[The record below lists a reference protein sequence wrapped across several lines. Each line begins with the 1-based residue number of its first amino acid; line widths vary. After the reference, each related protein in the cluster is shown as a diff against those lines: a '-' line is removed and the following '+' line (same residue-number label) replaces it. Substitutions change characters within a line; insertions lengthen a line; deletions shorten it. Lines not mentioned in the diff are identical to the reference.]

1 MNCVISDQA
10 AVRLKEILGQQED
23 KSLKIRIV
31 VESDNY
37 DARYGLGLDEQRKN
51 DEVITTNAGIDVLME
66 KKVKF
71 LDNLEI
77 DYNKTEDKWI
87 VTKRM
92 QTTF

>member
-1 MNCVISDQA
+1 MNCIISDQA
-10 AVRLKEILGQQED
+10 ASRLKEILANQPD

-37 DARYGLGLDEQRKN
+37 DARYGLGFDVPKKN
-51 DEVITTNAGIDVLME
+51 DEIIVTDAGIEILME

-77 DYNKTEDKWI
+77 DYHPEADKWVI
-87 VTKRM
+87 TKRM